1 MQFRAIAGYQTDTQ
15 SGLEGTVPFRE
26 EELVVHK
33 ELVQH
38 GEVRFHMQVVINK
51 APWRSPETRGA
62 RHREIRRSMRWRPPD
77 ESGSAGSVASE
88 LRTCQPGQVVRLV
101 LEEEPVI
108 HKRTVVY
115 KEVVIGK
122 SLVPEIHQVTLTSDA
137 RSCGLTV
144 QTTQ

>member
-1 MQFRAIAGYQTDTQ
+1 MSAD
-15 SGLEGTVPFRE
+15 
-26 EELVVHK
+26 
-33 ELVQH
+33 
-38 GEVRFHMQVVINK
+38 
-51 APWRSPETRGA
+51 
-62 RHREIRRSMRWRPPD
+62 PP
-77 ESGSAGSVASE
+77 GSVASE